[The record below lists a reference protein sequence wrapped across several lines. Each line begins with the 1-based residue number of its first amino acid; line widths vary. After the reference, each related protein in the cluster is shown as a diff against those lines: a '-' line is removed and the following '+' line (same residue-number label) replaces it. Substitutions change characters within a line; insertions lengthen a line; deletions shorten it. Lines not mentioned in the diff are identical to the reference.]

1 MIKLSKFDNFLSDIN
16 EILND
21 YDIESTGKDYPAK
34 DIAETSLSES
44 QKKEIV
50 SLMRVNHSGEV
61 AAQGLYRGQ
70 ALTARLE
77 GTRDKMDRAAQEELD
92 HLSWCNKRLDEL
104 NERPSFLSPL
114 WYGLSFGMGA
124 IAGAAGDKWSLG
136 FVHETEHQVVKHLE
150 DHLNKLSPNDAKTI
164 AILKQ
169 MKLDEANHSEEALSS
184 GAEILPDGIKSLM
197 SVIAKVMTKTS
208 YYI

>member
-1 MIKLSKFDNFLSDIN
+1 MNFVDQIISEIDKGIKYSLDNYQKEN
-16 EILND
+16 R
-21 YDIESTGKDYPAK
+21 KYPAE
-34 DIAETSLSES
+34 DMSNDNLNEFDRNNSAN
-44 QKKEIV
+44 
-50 SLMRVNHSGEV
+50 LMRVNHSGEV

-77 GTRDKMDRAAQEELD
+77 GTREKMDHAALEELD
-92 HLSWCNKRLDEL
+92 HLSWCNKRLEEL
-104 NERPSFLSPL
+104 SDRPSLLNPI

-136 FVHETEHQVVKHLE
+136 FVHETEEQVVNHLE
-150 DHLNKLSPNDAKTI
+150 EHLEKLSTEDKKTI

-169 MKLDEANHSEEALSS
+169 MRIDEAQHSQEALES
-184 GAEILPDGIKSLM
+184 GAENLPEGIKRLM
-197 SVIAKVMTKTS
+197 SVIAKVMTKSS